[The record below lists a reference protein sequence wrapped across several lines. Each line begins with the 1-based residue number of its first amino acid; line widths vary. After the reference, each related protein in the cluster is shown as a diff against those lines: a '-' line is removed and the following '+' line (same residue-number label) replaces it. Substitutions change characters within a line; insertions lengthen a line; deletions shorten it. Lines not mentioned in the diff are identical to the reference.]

1 MDDAGRRPAAELR
14 AVRIRGVA
22 RRQSHGIRH
31 RGAADLRLRQREVSA
46 LVRRGFP
53 GHVAVTGRI
62 PEWILALARF
72 RCRPAR
78 VDGQVR
84 VCGPATLV
92 DGDERG
98 RMDRGEARHR
108 RHPGARDGAG
118 DRQPAVG
125 QGAGG
130 CVQTRGAP
138 RSPYATCRRGGDG
151 RRAGSDRPSR
161 HRVRELERRPCHRRR
176 NGGPIPER
184 RGDCRRG
191 ECPELRGR
199 RGRLVGQVRRG
210 SGDWQNQHVRRSRE
224 PHIRHGSGE
233 GGAAVRA
240 RRESRLLVARRV
252 PAGPRQ
258 GRLQSQLLVVH
269 GRDGSGV

>member
-1 MDDAGRRPAAELR
+1 MDGAGRRSAAELR

-31 RGAADLRLRQREVSA
+31 RGAPDLRLRQREVPA

-62 PEWILALARF
+62 PEWILALARL

-84 VCGPATLV
+84 VCGPAALV

-98 RMDRGEARHR
+98 RMDRGEGRHR
-108 RHPGARDGAG
+108 GHARARDGAG
-118 DRQPAVG
+118 DRQPALG
-125 QGAGG
+125 QSPGG
-130 CVQTRGAP
+130 RVQARGTARTAHATRG
-138 RSPYATCRRGGDG
+138 RRGDG
-151 RRAGSDRPSR
+151 SRAGSDRPSGY
-161 HRVRELERRPCHRRR
+161 RVRELEGRPCHRRR

-191 ECPELRGR
+191 EYPELRRR

-252 PAGPRQ
+252 PAGSRQ
-258 GRLQSQLLVVH
+258 GRVQSQLLVVY